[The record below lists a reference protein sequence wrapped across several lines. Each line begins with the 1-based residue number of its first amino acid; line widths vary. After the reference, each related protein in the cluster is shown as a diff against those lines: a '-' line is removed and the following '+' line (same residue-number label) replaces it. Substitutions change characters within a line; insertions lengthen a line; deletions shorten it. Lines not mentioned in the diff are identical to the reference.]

1 MVVVDEGKLSGNRS
15 QGVEWGRVTEAQ
27 PGVCRRGKSREWQ
40 SRDEVER
47 RSRARVVEGGY
58 IMYKARREK
67 IPFAGE
73 RQRVNLGGEVHI
85 PQAPISSAPDMGA
98 PVRAHRSLFQS
109 LLSSLSSGSEY
120 QQPLV
125 LVRKEDLQAILPLH
139 AHSPHTKVGHS
150 QSRRCSLPLQIAA
163 LLTTAMLRSGRTPGR
178 ASSDAHSDTPPA
190 VHHKNTHILLS
201 IRISGQAHPVL

>member
-1 MVVVDEGKLSGNRS
+1 MCTIIMVVVDEGKLSGNRS

-73 RQRVNLGGEVHI
+73 RQPRWRGPH
-85 PQAPISSAPDMGA
+85 PTSAHKFRPKYG
-98 PVRAHRSLFQS
+98 
-109 LLSSLSSGSEY
+109 
-120 QQPLV
+120 
-125 LVRKEDLQAILPLH
+125 
-139 AHSPHTKVGHS
+139 
-150 QSRRCSLPLQIAA
+150 
-163 LLTTAMLRSGRTPGR
+163 RSGPRIPIPF
-178 ASSDAHSDTPPA
+178 S
-190 VHHKNTHILLS
+190 ILTELTLFW
-201 IRISGQAHPVL
+201 Q